1 MPGDPK
7 ECRAHA
13 LRCCELAHAARTE
26 DARQHLLHLAGTWN
40 KLAFELETTHA
51 LLKAVDAM
59 EPKQGSPKQEAGLR
73 QRASRNVLAPER
85 SW

>member
-26 DARQHLLHLAGTWN
+26 DARQHLLHLSGTWN
-40 KLAFELETTHA
+40 KLAFELESTHA
-51 LLKAVDAM
+51 LINALDAM
-59 EPKQGSPKQEAGLR
+59 EAEQEQAESAQALGEQGVDLLLCS
-73 QRASRNVLAPER
+73 SER
-85 SW
+85 

>member
-26 DARQHLLHLAGTWN
+26 DVRQHLLHLSGTWN
-40 KLAFELETTHA
+40 KLAFELESTHA
-51 LLKAVDAM
+51 LLNALDAM
-59 EPKQGSPKQEAGLR
+59 EAEQEFPKQEA
-73 QRASRNVLAPER
+73 S
-85 SW
+85 